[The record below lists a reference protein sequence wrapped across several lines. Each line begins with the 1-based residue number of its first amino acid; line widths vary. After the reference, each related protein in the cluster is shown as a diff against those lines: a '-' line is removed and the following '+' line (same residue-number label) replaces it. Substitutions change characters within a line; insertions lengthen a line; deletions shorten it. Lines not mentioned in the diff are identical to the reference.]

1 MAAIAL
7 RELNQ
12 LHVRVSDRARSQW
25 TFYQFLQA
33 VFKHLVGQPCP
44 VELDFQ
50 SLFARLKEIAEQLGH
65 ADASR
70 VIRALGELDRL
81 LDRQA
86 EELFAADGQVSPS
99 LLRRF
104 FDRLRRQD
112 EKVLQAVIKFYLSA
126 PETDEDKRDKIDILL
141 TRLAEIPREDGG
153 SHVRERHEI
162 ERLIQPLLA
171 GRLRPA
177 SDPAEIRALATSL
190 AELRAEALATS
201 SLAELLGSNLV
212 DRFRAL
218 KRGLGESLL
227 DPELLPA
234 VLETTVVIKNRFREL
249 WEDEEPQ
256 LLDDTNRVL
265 ELRRHFL
272 AHPEIITPELRDA
285 LEGFSSLHQRFDQA
299 RREDN
304 LRREDIL
311 ELRRTLTT
319 ILEHHDATQRRQARP
334 TRPQIED
341 TRVIAN
347 PPAGRAAA
355 PTAST
360 VSAPASAPAAGEG
373 APFVP
378 ADPLLSEYFSK
389 IIYALELVGADRPAA
404 ELVHAREL
412 ATLHLEPWEVEACL
426 YVSRRRDLANS
437 LDDQRHQLFFQA
449 AALRIRMDE
458 EAREVIRL
466 GRRGS
471 ERLHEVLD
479 RATQSLQRAADLDR
493 RFQWFIDDAL
503 YRGDTEHLEKLYR
516 SRFRLLRAY
525 SGIWLIHNER
535 GGISPF

>member
-7 RELNQ
+7 HELNQ

-33 VFKHLVGQPCP
+33 VFKHLAGRPCP
-44 VELDFQ
+44 AELDFQ
-50 SLFARLKEIAEQLGH
+50 ALFARLREVAEQLGH

-70 VIRALGELDRL
+70 ATRALGEIEKT

-86 EELFAADGQVSPS
+86 HELLAVDQEVPPS

-112 EKVLQAVIKFYLSA
+112 EKVLQAIIKFYLQA
-126 PETDEDKRDKIDILL
+126 PDTSEDILDKLDILL

-162 ERLIQPLLA
+162 ERLVQPLLA
-171 GRLRPA
+171 ARPI
-177 SDPAEIRALATSL
+177 PATPEAEVHDLHHTL
-190 AELRAEALATS
+190 AELRSQVLALPT
-201 SLAELLGSNLV
+201 LAALLASDAL
-212 DRFRAL
+212 DRFRTL
-218 KRGLGESLL
+218 KRRLGDSLL
-227 DPELLPA
+227 DPRLLPA
-234 VLETTVVIKNRFREL
+234 IVETTVTIKNRFREL

-256 LLDDTNRVL
+256 LLDDTNRVM

-272 AHPEIITPELRDA
+272 AHPEILTAELRDA
-285 LEGFSSLHQRFDQA
+285 LEGFSSLHKRFDQA
-299 RREDN
+299 RKNDN
-304 LRREDIL
+304 IRREDIL

-319 ILEHHDATQRRQARP
+319 ILEHHDAAQRRAAQAAR
-334 TRPQIED
+334 QVAED
-341 TRVIAN
+341 TRIIVPDAT
-347 PPAGRAAA
+347 G
-355 PTAST
+355 
-360 VSAPASAPAAGEG
+360 APAAKPAPSAEESS

-378 ADPLLSEYFSK
+378 TDPLLGEYFSK
-389 IIYALELVGADRPAA
+389 IIYALELVGADRPAS

-412 ATLHLEPWEVEACL
+412 ATLHLEPWEIESCL
-426 YVSRRRDLANS
+426 HVSRRRDVANS

-449 AALRIRMDE
+449 AALRIRLDE

-466 GRRGS
+466 DRRGS
-471 ERLHEVLD
+471 EKLNDILD

-493 RFQWFIDDAL
+493 RFQWFIEDAL

-525 SGIWLIHNER
+525 SGVWLIHNER

>member
-7 RELNQ
+7 HELNQ
-12 LHVRVSDRARSQW
+12 LHVRASDRARSLW

-33 VFKHLVGQPCP
+33 VFKHLADTECP
-44 VELDFQ
+44 AELDFQ
-50 SLFARLKEIAEQLGH
+50 TLFARLREVAEQLGH

-70 VIRALGELDRL
+70 ATRALGEIEKTLDHLAR
-81 LDRQA
+81 
-86 EELFAADGQVSPS
+86 ELFVADREVSPS

-112 EKVLQAVIKFYLSA
+112 ERVLQAVIKFYLQA
-126 PETDEDKRDKIDILL
+126 PDPSEDILDKLDILL

-153 SHVRERHEI
+153 SRVRERHEI
-162 ERLIQPLLA
+162 ERLVQPLLA
-171 GRLRPA
+171 ARPIPATTDAELHELGHTLGELRSEVLGLPELSALLA
-177 SDPAEIRALATSL
+177 SDAL
-190 AELRAEALATS
+190 
-201 SLAELLGSNLV
+201 

-218 KRGLGESLL
+218 KRRLKDSLL
-227 DPELLPA
+227 DPRILPA
-234 VLETTVVIKNRFREL
+234 IVDTTVTIKNRFREL

-256 LLDDTNRVL
+256 LLDDTNRVM

-272 AHPEIITPELRDA
+272 AHPEILTAELRDA
-285 LEGFSSLHQRFDQA
+285 LDGFSSLHKRFDQA
-299 RREDN
+299 RKDDN

-311 ELRRTLTT
+311 ELRRSLTT
-319 ILEHHDATQRRQARP
+319 ILEHHDAAQRRAAHAARERAEDTKVIVQGTP
-334 TRPQIED
+334 VARAAEPVPQIEE
-341 TRVIAN
+341 
-347 PPAGRAAA
+347 
-355 PTAST
+355 S
-360 VSAPASAPAAGEG
+360 SAPH
-373 APFVP
+373 VP
-378 ADPLLSEYFSK
+378 ADPLLAEYFSK

-412 ATLHLEPWEVEACL
+412 ATLHLEPWEVDSCL
-426 YVSRRRDLANS
+426 HVSRRRDAANS

-466 GRRGS
+466 DRRGS
-471 ERLHEVLD
+471 EKLHDILD
-479 RATQSLQRAADLDR
+479 GATQSLQRAADLDR
-493 RFQWFIDDAL
+493 RFQWFIEDAL

-525 SGIWLIHNER
+525 SGVWLIHNER

>member
-33 VFKHLVGQPCP
+33 VFKHLAGTECP
-44 VELDFQ
+44 AELDFQ
-50 SLFARLKEIAEQLGH
+50 ALFARLREVADQLGH

-70 VIRALGELDRL
+70 ATRALGEIEKI

-86 EELFAADGQVSPS
+86 QELFAADREVSPS

-112 EKVLQAVIKFYLSA
+112 EKVLQAVIKFYLQA
-126 PETDEDKRDKIDILL
+126 PETNEDILDKLDILL

-153 SHVRERHEI
+153 SLVRERHEI
-162 ERLIQPLLA
+162 ERLVHPLLA
-171 GRLRPA
+171 TRPI
-177 SDPAEIRALATSL
+177 PATPETELNEIAHTL
-190 AELRAEALATS
+190 AEVRSEVSSASELSAL
-201 SLAELLGSNLV
+201 LASNAL
-212 DRFRAL
+212 DRFRTL
-218 KRGLGESLL
+218 KRRLGESLL
-227 DPELLPA
+227 DPRILPA
-234 VLETTVVIKNRFREL
+234 ILETTVAIKNRFKEL

-256 LLDDTNRVL
+256 LLDDTNRVM
-265 ELRRHFL
+265 ELRRHFS
-272 AHPEIITPELRDA
+272 AHPEILTAELRDA
-285 LEGFSSLHQRFDQA
+285 LEGFSSLHKRFNQA
-299 RREDN
+299 RKEDN

-319 ILEHHDATQRRQARP
+319 ILAHHDAAQRRAAQAAR
-334 TRPQIED
+334 QVAED
-341 TRVIAN
+341 TKVIVPGA
-347 PPAGRAAA
+347 PSAVAA
-355 PTAST
+355 PPPPVEES
-360 VSAPASAPAAGEG
+360 SAPH
-373 APFVP
+373 VP
-378 ADPLLSEYFSK
+378 VDPLLGEYFSK
-389 IIYALELVGADRPAA
+389 IIYALELAGADRPAV

-412 ATLHLEPWEVEACL
+412 ATLHLEPWEIESSL
-426 YVSRRRDLANS
+426 YVSRRKDTANS

-449 AALRIRMDE
+449 AALRIRLDE

-466 GRRGS
+466 DRRGS
-471 ERLHEVLD
+471 EKLHEILD
-479 RATQSLQRAADLDR
+479 RATPSLQRAAELDR
-493 RFQWFIDDAL
+493 RFQWFIEDAL

-525 SGIWLIHNER
+525 SGVWLIHNER

>member
-7 RELNQ
+7 HELNQ

-33 VFKHLVGQPCP
+33 VFKHLAGTECP
-44 VELDFQ
+44 AELDFQ
-50 SLFARLKEIAEQLGH
+50 ALFARLREVAEQLGH

-70 VIRALGELDRL
+70 ATRALGEIEKI

-86 EELFAADGQVSPS
+86 EELFAADREVSPS

-112 EKVLQAVIKFYLSA
+112 EKVLQAVIKFYLQA
-126 PETDEDKRDKIDILL
+126 PQINEDILDKLDVLL

-162 ERLIQPLLA
+162 ERLVQPLLA
-171 GRLRPA
+171 TRPIQA
-177 SDPAEIRALATSL
+177 PPEAELHELAHTL
-190 AELRAEALATS
+190 AEVRSEVSSAPELSAL
-201 SLAELLGSNLV
+201 LASNAL
-212 DRFRAL
+212 DRFRTL
-218 KRGLGESLL
+218 KRRLGDSLL
-227 DPELLPA
+227 DPRILPA
-234 VLETTVVIKNRFREL
+234 IVETTVTIKNRFKEL

-256 LLDDTNRVL
+256 LLDDTNRVM

-272 AHPEIITPELRDA
+272 AHPEILTAELREA
-285 LEGFSSLHQRFDQA
+285 LEGFSSLHKRFNQA
-299 RREDN
+299 RKDDN

-319 ILEHHDATQRRQARP
+319 ILEHHDAAQRRAAQIAR
-334 TRPQIED
+334 QHAED
-341 TRVIAN
+341 TKVIV
-347 PPAGRAAA
+347 PGTPAAA
-355 PTAST
+355 PAGPPPPIAEG
-360 VSAPASAPAAGEG
+360 SAPH
-373 APFVP
+373 VP
-378 ADPLLSEYFSK
+378 ADPLLGEYFSK

-412 ATLHLEPWEVEACL
+412 ATLHLEPWEIESCL
-426 YVSRRRDLANS
+426 HVSRRRDIANS

-449 AALRIRMDE
+449 AALRIRLDE

-466 GRRGS
+466 DRRGS
-471 ERLHEVLD
+471 EKLHDILD
-479 RATQSLQRAADLDR
+479 RATQSLQRAAELDR
-493 RFQWFIDDAL
+493 RFQWFIEDAL

-525 SGIWLIHNER
+525 SGVWLIHNER

>member
-7 RELNQ
+7 HELNQ

-33 VFKHLVGQPCP
+33 VFKHLAGTTCP

-50 SLFARLKEIAEQLGH
+50 TLFTRLREVAEQLGH

-70 VIRALGELDRL
+70 ATRALAEIDKV

-86 EELFAADGQVSPS
+86 QELFAADREVSPS

-112 EKVLQAVIKFYLSA
+112 EKVLQAVIKFYLQA
-126 PETDEDKRDKIDILL
+126 PVASDDALDKLDILL

-153 SHVRERHEI
+153 SLVREPHEI
-162 ERLIQPLLA
+162 ERLVQPLMI
-171 GRLRPA
+171 GRPIPATPEAKLDELRQT
-177 SDPAEIRALATSL
+177 LG
-190 AELRAEALATS
+190 ELRAEVLALPELSALLS
-201 SLAELLGSNLV
+201 SDAL
-212 DRFRAL
+212 DRFRTL
-218 KRGLGESLL
+218 KRRLGGSLL
-227 DPELLPA
+227 DPRILPA
-234 VLETTVVIKNRFREL
+234 IVATTVTFKNRFREL
-249 WEDEEPQ
+249 WQDEEPQ
-256 LLDDTNRVL
+256 LLDDTNRVM

-272 AHPEIITPELRDA
+272 AHPDILTPELRDA
-285 LEGFSSLHQRFDQA
+285 LEEFSSLQKRFDQA
-299 RREDN
+299 RKDDN
-304 LRREDIL
+304 VRREDIL
-311 ELRRTLTT
+311 ELRRTLTA
-319 ILEHHDATQRRQARP
+319 ILEHHDAAERRAAHAVRE
-334 TRPQIED
+334 RVEN
-341 TRVIAN
+341 TRVIIPEAAVARATE
-347 PPAGRAAA
+347 PPPRIEE
-355 PTAST
+355 S
-360 VSAPASAPAAGEG
+360 SAPH
-373 APFVP
+373 VP
-378 ADPLLSEYFSK
+378 DDPLLSEYLSK
-389 IIYALELVGADRPAA
+389 MIYALELAGVDRTPA

-412 ATLHLEPWEVEACL
+412 TTLHLEPWEIESCIH
-426 YVSRRRDLANS
+426 VSRRRDLANS

-466 GRRGS
+466 DRRGS
-471 ERLHEVLD
+471 EKLHDLLD

-493 RFQWFIDDAL
+493 RFQWFIEDAL

-525 SGIWLIHNER
+525 SGLWLIHNER

>member
-7 RELNQ
+7 HELNQ
-12 LHVRVSDRARSQW
+12 FHVRVSDRARSQW

-33 VFKHLVGQPCP
+33 VFKHLAGAECP

-50 SLFARLKEIAEQLGH
+50 SLFARLREVAEQLGH
-65 ADASR
+65 ADAGR
-70 VIRALGELDRL
+70 ATRALTELEKTL
-81 LDRQA
+81 EQQARQ
-86 EELFAADGQVSPS
+86 LFAADREVSPS

-126 PETDEDKRDKIDILL
+126 PEMSEDILDKLDILL

-153 SHVRERHEI
+153 SRVRERHEI
-162 ERLIQPLLA
+162 ERLVQPLLVA
-171 GRLRPA
+171 RPI
-177 SDPAEIRALATSL
+177 PATSGTDVAELTQTL
-190 AELRAEALATS
+190 AELRTEVLAASDLSAL
-201 SLAELLGSNLV
+201 LASDALN
-212 DRFRAL
+212 RFRAL
-218 KRGLGESLL
+218 KRGLRESLL
-227 DPELLPA
+227 DPRLLPA

-272 AHPEIITPELRDA
+272 TNPEILSAELRDA

-299 RREDN
+299 RRDDN

-319 ILEHHDATQRRQARP
+319 ILEHHDAAQRRMTKALREQV
-334 TRPQIED
+334 ED
-341 TRVIAN
+341 TRVIPNAV
-347 PPAGRAAA
+347 PVRPAGPKPGEAAE
-355 PTAST
+355 S
-360 VSAPASAPAAGEG
+360 SAPH
-373 APFVP
+373 VP
-378 ADPLLSEYFSK
+378 PDPLLGEYFSK
-389 IIYALELVGADRPAA
+389 IIYALELVGTDRPAA

-412 ATLHLEPWEVEACL
+412 ATLHLEPWEIEACIHI
-426 YVSRRRDLANS
+426 SRRRNVANS
-437 LDDQRHQLFFQA
+437 LDDLRHQLFFQT

-471 ERLHEVLD
+471 EKLHDVLD

-493 RFQWFIDDAL
+493 RFQWFIEDAL

-516 SRFRLLRAY
+516 SRYRLLRAY
-525 SGIWLIHNER
+525 SGLWLIHNER